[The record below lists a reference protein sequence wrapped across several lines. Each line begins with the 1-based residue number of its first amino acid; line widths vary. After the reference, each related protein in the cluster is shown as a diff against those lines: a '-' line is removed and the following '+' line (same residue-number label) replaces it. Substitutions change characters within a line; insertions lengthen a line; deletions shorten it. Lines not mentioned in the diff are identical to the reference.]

1 MLTTAFRTS
10 TVWPDAGVKISPI
23 LQKSSLKVP
32 TVNFF
37 KIAKK
42 IKILVNFCNNFCHPD
57 VSKLAQSGH
66 TLHGLATHTHPST
79 PPWYT
84 EFPGI
89 NFRFVSAL
97 TKSFFSKRIFQ
108 ASCGAVVISWQNIW
122 LHRRP
127 DTWWRQLLLLNL
139 DRL

>member
-66 TLHGLATHTHPST
+66 TLHGLATHTHT
-79 PPWYT
+79 PPLHPGT
-84 EFPGI
+84 PNFPELI
-89 NFRFVSAL
+89 FASSRLLQKVFFRKGYFKRRVVPSSSPDRTFDCIDGPILDDVS
-97 TKSFFSKRIFQ
+97 F
-108 ASCGAVVISWQNIW
+108 CSW
-122 LHRRP
+122 
-127 DTWWRQLLLLNL
+127 T
-139 DRL
+139 